1 MARTVGRLTA
11 LKVEKAKQGKERP
24 GMYHDGAGLYLQVTP
39 GGASWV
45 LRYQLAGRARYMG
58 LGPVALYGLGDARAR
73 ALDAKRLRHEQIDP
87 IEARRQARLRMRLDA
102 AKAMTFKDAAE
113 RYIAAHSAAWSGAKV
128 KALWEATLET
138 YAEPVIGALPVQAI
152 DTGLVMKVLDPIW
165 TAKPETASRVRGRI
179 EAILDFASARGWREG
194 ENPARW
200 RGHL

>member
-138 YAEPVIGALPVQAI
+138 YAEPVIGAHSRNPLAPMA
-152 DTGLVMKVLDPIW
+152 TKATLVDPFQTLAVARTI
-165 TAKPETASRVRGRI
+165 ADIKSRR
-179 EAILDFASARGWREG
+179 
-194 ENPARW
+194 PART
-200 RGHL
+200 RV